1 MKNKNKF
8 IWLSLAITLIALPCN
23 VFAKTVKDLEN
34 EVNKYVAQLQE
45 KQSKIAKND
54 AEVAEIK
61 KKIADIEAQITAAED
76 EMDRLEK
83 EIEESNKKIADKK
96 EQSKKIMKYF
106 QVINSGNTYLEYI
119 FEANSV
125 TDMIYRISVVEQ
137 LTDYNQQVVKELNQL
152 IAENKTKKEELQ
164 KKNEEIKAL
173 KESLQSE
180 KERINAD
187 TATIRDSM
195 PSIEEQIKAEKA
207 NLAYYKKLGCGSN
220 EDINACYI
228 RTRKA
233 SGGGSIPSTGSAL
246 RPTMVGTNLGGLGYY
261 AGHTGHDIGS
271 PNKKDETI
279 YPIASGI
286 VRKVYRDNCLSF
298 CQFKCNGNANIIV
311 MEHNINGRTY
321 YASYV
326 HLDKVFVSES
336 NNVISAYTPI
346 GKMGNT
352 GCTSG
357 HDEGGTKIHL
367 HLEMATCNYMI
378 AGGGYCKY
386 KNYKKTIIEP
396 GNLISFPGSWN
407 NR

>member
-1 MKNKNKF
+1 
-8 IWLSLAITLIALPCN
+8 
-23 VFAKTVKDLEN
+23 
-34 EVNKYVAQLQE
+34 
-45 KQSKIAKND
+45 
-54 AEVAEIK
+54 
-61 KKIADIEAQITAAED
+61 
-76 EMDRLEK
+76 
-83 EIEESNKKIADKK
+83 
-96 EQSKKIMKYF
+96 
-106 QVINSGNTYLEYI
+106 
-119 FEANSV
+119 
-125 TDMIYRISVVEQ
+125 
-137 LTDYNQQVVKELNQL
+137 
-152 IAENKTKKEELQ
+152 
-164 KKNEEIKAL
+164 
-173 KESLQSE
+173 
-180 KERINAD
+180 
-187 TATIRDSM
+187 M

-271 PNKKDETI
+271 PNKKAETI
-279 YPIASGI
+279 YPIAGGI
-286 VRKVYRDNCLSF
+286 VRKVYRDNCSSF